1 MFTLNHANLKAVRLA
16 RLFYPVFSFDMHF
29 NPRFLPHGGLHT
41 QSIHKRLHHRKF
53 HVAVFHFRPL
63 GIKELHG
70 LLNVLNAYAIV
81 DDFNFV
87 RSFVHLHANALRG
100 QRIAT
105 PDKLSAAHDNHVNI

>member
-1 MFTLNHANLKAVRLA
+1 M
-16 RLFYPVFSFDMHF
+16 
-29 NPRFLPHGGLHT
+29 
-41 QSIHKRLHHRKF
+41 
-53 HVAVFHFRPL
+53 FHFRPL

-87 RSFVHLHANALRG
+87 RNSVHLHANALHG

-105 PDKLSAAHDNHVNI
+105 PDKLSAAHDNHVDV